1 MLIVLGRASSY
12 RCWFRTRKFCHKK
25 YIMACIMKYFIQE
38 NSCEKKA
45 HMEIFKTLKVCLQFA
60 VTNNTFSC
68 IQKWLKNLGNI
79 CLETR
84 LRYQTSHFFV
94 HVESLDI
101 KLFVNFSKIL
111 VQPYSFLFFLT
122 MEIFIFKSLEMMMIS
137 TLYQTSTLNL
147 IFIVLAH

>member
-1 MLIVLGRASSY
+1 MQVNLTKISYIRTLFKVWIIQNFGLFTFRVRIRQGTLYWRKKLEMLIVLGRASSY

-84 LRYQTSHFFV
+84 LRY
-94 HVESLDI
+94 
-101 KLFVNFSKIL
+101 
-111 VQPYSFLFFLT
+111 
-122 MEIFIFKSLEMMMIS
+122 
-137 TLYQTSTLNL
+137 
-147 IFIVLAH
+147 